1 MNMVSWSA
9 QKSIYY
15 DVEAI
20 VFVVKIDLTGV
31 IVRAAPQWN
40 PNSLYPKNFII
51 EFDSIIA

>member
-1 MNMVSWSA
+1 MNMISWSA

-20 VFVVKIDLTGV
+20 VFVEKIYLTGV
-31 IVRAAPQWN
+31 ILRAAPQWN

-51 EFDSIIA
+51 EFYSIIA